1 MLLIKKYK
9 GIRKEY
15 ILNLFEN
22 LNDRINKT
30 LEKAKKEKSIKP
42 SNIYEDELNLAKKL
56 DAIEEYTIER
66 FEENIVVLENREKL
80 NVSGVNDVL
89 SFDDQVVMIDTEL
102 GLLTV
107 KGENIRIN
115 KLSLDT
121 SEVIVD
127 GEISSLT
134 YSQKVPEKN
143 GGTSLLSKIFK

>member
-1 MLLIKKYK
+1 M
-9 GIRKEY
+9 
-15 ILNLFEN
+15 
-22 LNDRINKT
+22 
-30 LEKAKKEKSIKP
+30 
-42 SNIYEDELNLAKKL
+42 
-56 DAIEEYTIER
+56 IEERKSTTINQ
-66 FEENIVVLENREKL
+66 NIVQNIVLENREKL

-115 KLSLDT
+115 KLSLAPGEVK
-121 SEVIVD
+121 SLSASVIVD